1 MNKTNEKLASLP
13 IFAGLSKAELDLF
26 SERFVQENFPAGTQI
41 IKQGYGGLKIYVLM
55 EGRVEVYKTIDGDK
69 VKITSLE
76 PTEAFGELGV
86 VDGEPASA
94 SIDAELDCLTLSLGR
109 DDFYDILQSSRE
121 LEAKIW
127 RNLLVALCE
136 RLRTTTNQVQD
147 YFGIN
152 KALCDNET
160 FRSFYK
166 LFYS

>member
-1 MNKTNEKLASLP
+1 MDKTNRKLASLP

-26 SERFVQENFPAGTQI
+26 SERFIKEYFPAGTQI
-41 IKQGYGGLKIYVLM
+41 VKQGYGGLKIYVLM
-55 EGRVEVYKTIDGDK
+55 EGRVEVYKTVDGDK

-76 PTEAFGELGV
+76 PTETFGELSV

-94 SIDAELDCLTLSLGR
+94 SIDAELDCVTLSLGR
-109 DDFYDILQSSRE
+109 DDFYGILESSRE
-121 LEAKIW
+121 VEAKVW
-127 RNLLVALCE
+127 RNLLVALCV
-136 RLRTTTNQVQD
+136 RLRATTDQVQD